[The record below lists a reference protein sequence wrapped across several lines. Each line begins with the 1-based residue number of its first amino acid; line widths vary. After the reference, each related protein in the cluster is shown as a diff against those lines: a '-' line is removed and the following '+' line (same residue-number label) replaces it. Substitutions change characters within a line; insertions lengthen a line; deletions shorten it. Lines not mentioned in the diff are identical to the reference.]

1 MHMGI
6 LDAFCNSF
14 EGVFSNKKAFVI
26 PVTMFAITLLG
37 LVAFLFAFQG
47 SSPGGDYGL
56 YGSPTS
62 GMISLP
68 ILGYVSYAQ
77 LAELI
82 IFVVFIL
89 AISIFSALAI
99 TAQAYD
105 IINNKIM
112 SLGKVFSKTLRRFP
126 VAFAANTLVIL
137 LYVVTFAVIILLAA
151 FVSSVLAMGMY
162 GAAVIFAVLLV
173 EVVLFFCLF
182 LLIIYY
188 SIFFYFINTA
198 IVAEDKGVI
207 SSIRRSI
214 ELSKGRMTNIFGA
227 IALSNI
233 VTIMTDSAF
242 YMPLVLIL
250 GLGAGFGLGVFGG
263 YGGGPMGG
271 LGGMSILP
279 YVFGVASLLGSNMVI
294 MFAVLIGVM
303 FFFSAWTGMI
313 PMYLYTEFAA
323 KNTRHAKQQK
333 RKAGE

>member
-6 LDAFCNSF
+6 LDAFCSSF

-37 LVAFLFAFQG
+37 LVAFLFVFQG
-47 SSPGGDYGL
+47 SSTGAYYGQNL
-56 YGSPTS
+56 YGSSNS

-89 AISIFSALAI
+89 AVSIFSALAI

-112 SLGKVFSKTLRRFP
+112 SLRTVFSKALHRFP

-137 LYVVTFAVIILLAA
+137 LYVVTFAVILLLAA
-151 FVSSVLAMGMY
+151 FVSSAFATEMY
-162 GAAVIFAVLLV
+162 SAATTFVVLLIDA
-173 EVVLFFCLF
+173 VLFFCLF

-198 IVAEDKGVI
+198 IIAEDKGVI
-207 SSIRRSI
+207 SSIRRSM
-214 ELSKGRMTNIFGA
+214 ELSKGRMTRIFGA

-233 VTIMTDSAF
+233 VVMIIDAAF
-242 YMPLVLIL
+242 YMPFMLMGVF
-250 GLGAGFGLGVFGG
+250 FGLGILNGAG
-263 YGGGPMGG
+263 YGPMMGSG
-271 LGGMSILP
+271 ISSSLSG
-279 YVFGVASLLGSNMVI
+279 VFIAASLLGSNMVI
-294 MFAVLIGVM
+294 EFAVLLGVV
-303 FFFSAWTGMI
+303 FFLFAWVGMI
-313 PMYLYTEFAA
+313 PMYLYAEFAA

-333 RKAGE
+333 EKAGE